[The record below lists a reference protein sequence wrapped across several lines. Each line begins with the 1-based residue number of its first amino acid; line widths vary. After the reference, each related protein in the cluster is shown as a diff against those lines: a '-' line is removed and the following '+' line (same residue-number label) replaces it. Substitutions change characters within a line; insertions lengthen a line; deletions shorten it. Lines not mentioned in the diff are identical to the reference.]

1 MANKVRPGM
10 LGAGDER
17 PAQGPA
23 LFMSTLGSA
32 AIRDDAQP
40 LRSKRYLATIQL
52 GADGWILHDNAT
64 VSRHGPFAGPE
75 AAFGWWL
82 DHRRALPPGI
92 REVVRPES
100 WPPGID
106 EDRAENDE

>member
-1 MANKVRPGM
+1 VSNKVRRGV

-17 PAQGPA
+17 PAGGPA
-23 LFMSTLGSA
+23 LYPMTLGSA

-40 LRSKRYLATIQL
+40 LRSKRFLATVQL

-64 VSRHGPFAGPE
+64 VTRHGPFAGPE
-75 AAFGWWL
+75 AAFEWWL
-82 DHRRALPPGI
+82 EHRNALPPGI
-92 REVVRPES
+92 RDVVRPES

-106 EDRAENDE
+106 EDWAGNDE